1 MIQKKRKTYEKKEKI
16 SFNSWKKSFKIFNY
30 IKPYKWIYIL
40 GLITLLIS
48 SVSSIIF
55 PYLLGGL
62 LGVEDQEKGSQFSLM
77 DFNNINSLFAL
88 LLILFIIQSI
98 ASFFRIYLFGIV
110 TENSLR
116 DIRETVFR
124 KLIGKNITFY
134 DNNKVGEL
142 QSRVSSDVSLLTE
155 TFNTTLA
162 EFLRQILTIIF
173 GILFIMFISWRLSL
187 IMLAIVPVVAI
198 SAVFFGKF
206 IKKISKQAQ
215 DQSAISNIVLLES
228 LNGIRNV
235 KSTVNEIFEF
245 NRFKKS
251 TDKLNT
257 LGKTNAI
264 WRGLFAGFIILVM
277 FGSIIFVIWNGMKM
291 VNSNNL
297 TNAEF
302 FQFLLY
308 TVMIA
313 ASFGGISSLIGNIQK
328 AVGATER
335 LLEIINSEIEID
347 IENTTTQKTP
357 IFKKSIEFKNV
368 SFHYPN
374 RSDLEILKNINLKI
388 PIGKQT
394 AIVGGSGAGKS
405 TLAQILL
412 RFYEPSEGEILIDN
426 KNYLNYNLS
435 NYRSN
440 ISLVPQEIFLF
451 GGSIYENIA
460 YGDVSA
466 NEEAVNEAAKMAN
479 INEFTDRFEDGME
492 TLVGDRGIQL
502 SGGQKQRIA
511 IARAILRNPSLLILD
526 EATSALDN
534 RTENIVQ
541 DALSKLLENRTSIV
555 IAHRLTTLK
564 DAENILVLSNGEF
577 IENGTHQSLISKK
590 GIYYNLYHSQNKSV
604 DN

>member
-1 MIQKKRKTYEKKEKI
+1 VIQNSKKTYEKKEKI
-16 SFNSWKKSFKIFNY
+16 SFNSWKKSFTIFNY

-88 LLILFIIQSI
+88 LLILFVIQSI

-116 DIRETVFR
+116 DIREIVFR

-173 GILFIMFISWRLSL
+173 GILFIMFVSWKLSL

-215 DQSAISNIVLLES
+215 DQSANSNIVLLES

-235 KSTVNEIFEF
+235 KSMVNEVFEF

-291 VNSNNL
+291 VNSNTL

-347 IENTTTQKTP
+347 IENTTIEKTP

-368 SFHYPN
+368 SFHYSN
-374 RSDLEILKNINLKI
+374 RSDLEILKKINLKI

-412 RFYEPSEGEILIDN
+412 RFYEPTEGEILIDN
-426 KNYLNYNLS
+426 INYLNYNLS

-466 NEEAVNEAAKMAN
+466 NEKAVNEAAKMAN
-479 INEFTDRFEDGME
+479 INEFTDRFEDGMG
-492 TLVGDRGIQL
+492 TLVGDRGVQL

-541 DALSKLLENRTSIV
+541 EALSKLLENRTSIV

-590 GIYYNLYHSQNKSV
+590 GIYYNLYQSQNKSV

>member
-116 DIRETVFR
+116 DIREIVFR

-235 KSTVNEIFEF
+235 KSTVNEVFEF

-335 LLEIINSEIEID
+335 LLEIINSEVEID

>member
-1 MIQKKRKTYEKKEKI
+1 MIQKSRKTYEKKEKI
-16 SFNSWKKSFKIFNY
+16 SLNTWKKSFKIFNY

-88 LLILFIIQSI
+88 LLLLFIIQSI

-116 DIRETVFR
+116 DIREIVFR

-173 GILFIMFISWRLSL
+173 GVLFIMFISWKLSL
-187 IMLAIVPVVAI
+187 IMLAIVPIVAI

-215 DQSAISNIVLLES
+215 DQSANSNIVLLES

-235 KSTVNEIFEF
+235 KSMVNEVFEF

-291 VNSNNL
+291 VNSNTL

-347 IENTTTQKTP
+347 IESATIQKTP

-368 SFHYPN
+368 SFHYSN

-412 RFYEPSEGEILIDN
+412 RFYEPTNGEILIDN

-460 YGDVSA
+460 YGDVTA
-466 NEEAVNEAAKMAN
+466 NEKAVNEAAKMAN
-479 INEFTDRFEDGME
+479 INEFTDRFEDGMG
-492 TLVGDRGIQL
+492 TLVGDRGVQL

-541 DALSKLLENRTSIV
+541 DALSKLLKNRTSIV

>member
-1 MIQKKRKTYEKKEKI
+1 MIQKSRKTYEKKEKI
-16 SFNSWKKSFKIFNY
+16 SFNTWKKSFKIFNY

-116 DIRETVFR
+116 DIREIVFR

-173 GILFIMFISWRLSL
+173 GILFIMFISWKLSL

-215 DQSAISNIVLLES
+215 DQSANSNIVLLES

-235 KSTVNEIFEF
+235 KSMVNEVFEF

-291 VNSNNL
+291 VNSNTL

-347 IENTTTQKTP
+347 IESATIQKTP

-412 RFYEPSEGEILIDN
+412 RFYEPTNGEILIDN

-460 YGDVSA
+460 YGDVTA
-466 NEEAVNEAAKMAN
+466 NEKAVNEAAKMAN

-492 TLVGDRGIQL
+492 TLVGDRGVQL

-541 DALSKLLENRTSIV
+541 DALSKLLKNRTSIV